1 MIFFIFYHYFLQ
13 MLGNRDPK
21 RNIGP
26 KFAKREQKSGP
37 KSVYYHHH
45 IFFAPRARK
54 VLFRP
59 PVIWRKVT
67 PAGGKVVFSPA
78 PTQNQEGGKAVF
90 SPAPTQ
96 NALGAKSF
104 VQPSGGKCIFSP
116 LAFLGTRSTRTKKPP
131 RARKCIFRP
140 RAVNSY
146 YRVHSSIYYISLV
159 LLICWPG
166 GQQLL
171 KLISPN
177 IPSSYIIC
185 SG

>member
-1 MIFFIFYHYFLQ
+1 M
-13 MLGNRDPK
+13 
-21 RNIGP
+21 
-26 KFAKREQKSGP
+26 
-37 KSVYYHHH
+37 
-45 IFFAPRARK
+45 
-54 VLFRP
+54 
-59 PVIWRKVT
+59 T

-116 LAFLGTRSTRTKKPP
+116 LAFLGTRSTRTQKPP

-146 YRVHSSIYYISLV
+146 YYSIYILFAKTQFLAFFFKKKIPKPNFINFPYKNLYIFQILIKKRI
-159 LLICWPG
+159 ICWT
-166 GQQLL
+166 
-171 KLISPN
+171 
-177 IPSSYIIC
+177 C
-185 SG
+185 SD

>member
-1 MIFFIFYHYFLQ
+1 MIIVYCTQQPQHQSSSLTTAQRFSSTYTMLIHIMSTHSLLQ
-13 MLGNRDPK
+13 HVRRARRATTRKENKKECIIM
-21 RNIGP
+21 
-26 KFAKREQKSGP
+26 
-37 KSVYYHHH
+37 

-116 LAFLGTRSTRTKKPP
+116 LSFLGTRSTRTQKPP

-146 YRVHSSIYYISLV
+146 NMIL
-159 LLICWPG
+159 
-166 GQQLL
+166 
-171 KLISPN
+171 
-177 IPSSYIIC
+177 
-185 SG
+185 